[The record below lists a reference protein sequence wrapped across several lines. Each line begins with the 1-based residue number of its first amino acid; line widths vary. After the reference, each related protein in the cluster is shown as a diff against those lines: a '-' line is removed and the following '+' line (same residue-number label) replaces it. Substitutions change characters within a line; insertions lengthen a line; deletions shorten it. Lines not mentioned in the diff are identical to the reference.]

1 MMMIDDL
8 YDRLM
13 NGFNVQQCNY
23 LVPLAGT
30 KEIQELIDTVHIEY
44 PDVLWAMF
52 NMFECSENLR
62 KLQLLAKLFG
72 VLAHAHA
79 SMYRYNFLVFPF
91 HKQPIECLQSCLGH

>member
-62 KLQLLAKLFG
+62 KLQLLTKLFG
-72 VLAHAHA
+72 VLAHV
-79 SMYRYNFLVFPF
+79 SVQL
-91 HKQPIECLQSCLGH
+91 SCFSIS